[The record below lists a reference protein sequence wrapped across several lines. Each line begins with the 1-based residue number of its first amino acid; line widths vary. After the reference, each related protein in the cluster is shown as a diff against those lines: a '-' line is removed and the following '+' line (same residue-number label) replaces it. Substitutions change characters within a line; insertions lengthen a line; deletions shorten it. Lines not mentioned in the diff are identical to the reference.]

1 MRLTATAMKCIDLFT
16 AYCEEEITVHEMNI
30 ELALIEFKQ
39 LKLPF
44 GKP

>member
-1 MRLTATAMKCIDLFT
+1 MRLTKTARKCIALFA
-16 AYCEEEITVHEMNI
+16 AYCEEEITITEMNI

-44 GKP
+44 KP